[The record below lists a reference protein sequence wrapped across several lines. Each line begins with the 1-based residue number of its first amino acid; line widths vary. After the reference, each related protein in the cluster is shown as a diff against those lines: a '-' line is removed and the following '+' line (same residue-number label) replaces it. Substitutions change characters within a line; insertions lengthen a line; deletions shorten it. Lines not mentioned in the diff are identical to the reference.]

1 MLLRNLR
8 EPVWNSVPCD
18 AKLLHFTICSVV
30 EKTKSNY
37 INGEDNLSELL
48 KSKSINLLINNKCY
62 GFLWNSWN
70 TASQL
75 CYNFKARVVSPSE
88 FTSIS
93 HIFDAV
99 SSINLFP
106 LFIFPSFLNLT
117 AIKIYKL
124 FNQVQF
130 KQIKKQTSTISGYI
144 PCNFNKV
151 KIQIGI
157 NVFHCKK
164 GGYISPEYM
173 CDEHKDCPNDNTD
186 EYFCMC
192 NKDMYNMK
200 KSILCKKLK
209 SRQNISKCTP
219 NYYMDT
225 KGIRNKIIFNPLLN
239 DTKMETSITSESLS
253 KVYFNA
259 DKPMNDAFTFDITP
273 KCDWEPGGK
282 SISLT
287 LRKGHNTIHCNYKE
301 IPCMDVNMTCFNITD
316 ICLYKLSARNEIIPC
331 KNGGHLEKLFKIS
344 M

>member
-18 AKLLHFTICSVV
+18 AKLLHFTICSAV

-62 GFLWNSWN
+62 GFLWNSWT

-200 KSILCKKLK
+200 ILFCAKS
-209 SRQNISKCTP
+209 
-219 NYYMDT
+219 
-225 KGIRNKIIFNPLLN
+225 
-239 DTKMETSITSESLS
+239 
-253 KVYFNA
+253 
-259 DKPMNDAFTFDITP
+259 
-273 KCDWEPGGK
+273 
-282 SISLT
+282 
-287 LRKGHNTIHCNYKE
+287 
-301 IPCMDVNMTCFNITD
+301 
-316 ICLYKLSARNEIIPC
+316 
-331 KNGGHLEKLFKIS
+331 
-344 M
+344 